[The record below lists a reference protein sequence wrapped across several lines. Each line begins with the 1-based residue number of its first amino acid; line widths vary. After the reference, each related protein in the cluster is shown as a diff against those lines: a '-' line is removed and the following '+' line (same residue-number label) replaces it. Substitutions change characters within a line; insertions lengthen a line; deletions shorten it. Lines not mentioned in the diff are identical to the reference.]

1 VSQPS
6 LGNGGAVLLRG
17 QHSGRARRRWGTYA
31 VQLPLPMTTDEEA
44 ARYLRALLPDLIPR
58 WRQWQANRSEE
69 RVLARGAFLAADPGG
84 VRTAAWPIPL
94 EPRRQEGSLSLR
106 RIGGVQIY
114 ISRSRQALVL
124 AHRLRLESPPRGP
137 FGGEVVGRLHRQRGR
152 SGRGCRRTC
161 RRHRVESASWGE
173 GECEERRSAIVETAL
188 GRFIATLPVA
198 RPYLALCTPFLPGVD
213 ARRPAGFPFD
223 DGLGLLRWE
232 PEGVGPRVRS
242 RRSCSSSRMSAGAS
256 LVSAMASRP
265 SAILSRQSATKSR
278 FAPDQPPS
286 SSDRLLDTA
295 SGPFWTSLTG
305 RRTNDRSLW

>member
-1 VSQPS
+1 
-6 LGNGGAVLLRG
+6 
-17 QHSGRARRRWGTYA
+17 
-31 VQLPLPMTTDEEA
+31 M
-44 ARYLRALLPDLIPR
+44 
-58 WRQWQANRSEE
+58 
-69 RVLARGAFLAADPGG
+69 
-84 VRTAAWPIPL
+84 
-94 EPRRQEGSLSLR
+94 EPRRQEESLSLR

-124 AHRLRLESPPRGP
+124 AHRLRLESPSRGP

-232 PEGVGPRVRS
+232 PEGVSPRVRS

-256 LVSAMASRP
+256 LVSAMAPRP

-305 RRTNDRSLW
+305 RRTNDRLRTAATRAAHGCRDVRLNRRPECPGSPQGAVGTGKLTLPGPTAAGPIPSGRFPAAPTGVAGNQKS

>member
-1 VSQPS
+1 MLTALVDAA
-6 LGNGGAVLLRG
+6 GAPAHARC
-17 QHSGRARRRWGTYA
+17 HNHAEPGRRPTFYLKAAPAASRSS
-31 VQLPLPMTTDEEA
+31 TD
-44 ARYLRALLPDLIPR
+44 LT
-58 WRQWQANRSEE
+58 
-69 RVLARGAFLAADPGG
+69 AADPGG

-106 RIGGVQIY
+106 RIGGVQIS

>member
-1 VSQPS
+1 MGSANVPLTRPNTGEASRVSGSCNSRAISPDEIRVS
-6 LGNGGAVLLRG
+6 LLHGSSGDGIELTHRG
-17 QHSGRARRRWGTYA
+17 QS
-31 VQLPLPMTTDEEA
+31 
-44 ARYLRALLPDLIPR
+44 
-58 WRQWQANRSEE
+58 
-69 RVLARGAFLAADPGG
+69 
-84 VRTAAWPIPL
+84 
-94 EPRRQEGSLSLR
+94 
-106 RIGGVQIY
+106 
-114 ISRSRQALVL
+114 
-124 AHRLRLESPPRGP
+124 RGP